1 MNPDLSL
8 AANLFMKLREK
19 VYTPVADSLWI
30 DFNLEE
36 MYAPGKIL
44 LPNNTAL
51 PPFIEVTVLAVGPK
65 CTQVKKGDKI
75 LLNSNAVM
83 KIKVGSE
90 EPQFFTKEDRC
101 VAILT
106 DPFDSDP
113 V

>member
-1 MNPDLSL
+1 
-8 AANLFMKLREK
+8 MKLREK

-30 DFNLEE
+30 DFTLDE

-51 PPFIEVTVLAVGPK
+51 PPFIEVTVLAIGPK

-75 LLNSNAVM
+75 LMNSNAVM
-83 KIKVGSE
+83 KIKVGSD

-101 VAILT
+101 VAILS
-106 DPFDSDP
+106 DPFDP
-113 V
+113 TAV